1 MTKEGGRPH
10 DHDSSISIIAPQY
23 DGPAMKLYLFYL
35 LRQLALPT
43 LFATLALSGAIWLSQ
58 SLRFVDLIVNKG
70 IPATTFIYLT
80 ALLYPSLLM
89 VILPFALFCGVLFVY
104 HRLAVESELTVLKAV
119 GLSNLQIA
127 APCLLLAMVV
137 TGIGYAIS
145 LYFMPLAFR
154 DFRDLQL
161 SIERDFSYLMLQPGV
176 FNTPADDLTVYVRAY
191 RPDGGLEGVVVHD
204 ERQRRL
210 PVTMLAEEGSLLQG
224 PDGPLFVL
232 ERGSRQE
239 FNAKPGENPSLS
251 ILHFDRYT
259 LDLAAN
265 AAPPG
270 DRSPKPKELYV
281 QELLDPPA
289 SLSEARRMGR
299 IAEGHKRLT
308 WPLNALVF
316 ALIGLAALLA
326 QGFDRRG
333 PWPSLLIAT
342 VGVVLD
348 QSLSMAVGSLAE
360 RNLALIPLLYA
371 ATIGPAL
378 VCLAVIAGY
387 WPRRRTRV
395 TAVQPA

>member
-1 MTKEGGRPH
+1 
-10 DHDSSISIIAPQY
+10 
-23 DGPAMKLYLFYL
+23 MKLYLLYL

-43 LFATLALSGAIWLSQ
+43 VFATLALSGAIWLSQ

-70 IPATTFIYLT
+70 IPATTFAYLT
-80 ALLYPSLLM
+80 ALLFPSLLL
-89 VILPFALFCGVLFVY
+89 VILPFALFSAVLFVY
-104 HRLAVESELTVLKAV
+104 HRLAVESELTVLRAV

-127 APCLLLAMVV
+127 APCLLLGVVV
-137 TGIGYAIS
+137 TLIGYSIS

-176 FNTPADDLTVYVRAY
+176 FNTPAADLTVYVRAY
-191 RPDGGLEGVVVHD
+191 RPDGALEGVVVQD
-204 ERQRRL
+204 ERQARQ

-232 ERGSRQE
+232 KRGDRQE
-239 FNAKPGENPSLS
+239 FELKGGGTPSLS
-251 ILHFDRYT
+251 MLHFDRYT
-259 LDLAAN
+259 LDLTAN

-289 SLSEARRMGR
+289 SLSEPRRMGR

-308 WPLNALVF
+308 WPLNALAF
-316 ALIGLAALLA
+316 ALIGLAALLSK
-326 QGFDRRG
+326 GFDRRG

-342 VGVVLD
+342 IGVVLD
-348 QSLSMAVGSLAE
+348 QALTMAIGSLAE
-360 RNLALIPLLYA
+360 KNLALIPLLYA

-378 VCLAVIAGY
+378 VCLAVVAGG
-387 WPRRRTRV
+387 WPRRRTRA